1 MRLEDLVE
9 GQHIEGLEPK
19 RIVTLDTVKPLGPDA
34 VRVVYVLPNGDLR
47 SRVLGVGETET
58 LRVATDAR
66 PWSFSA
72 DGEAFQL
79 ATEAMRLDLAH
90 LFDPMLAVHTSNVE
104 PLPHQIAAVYGSL
117 LPRQPLR
124 FVLADDPGAGKTV
137 MAGLYM
143 QELLLRADAERILVV
158 APGSLVEQWRDE
170 LFEKFGLSFRVYD
183 RALDTASPSGD
194 AFRDHPLVIARLDQL
209 ARNEDVRGRATA
221 VAWDLVV
228 ADEAHKMSAHWQG
241 DSIKPT
247 QRFELGKALGAATRH
262 LLLMTATPH
271 NGNEADFQLFLSLL
285 DTDRFYGRF
294 RDGVH
299 AVDVSD
305 VMRRCVKEDLVT
317 FAGTPLFPE
326 RRAYTVNYVLS
337 AAEASL
343 YAAVTDY
350 VRTQMGKAAEQ
361 LDGQRKGAVGF
372 ALTTL
377 QRRLASSPEA
387 IYQSLKR
394 RRERL
399 EARLREE
406 RGLNRTHGPATLVG
420 LGDDFDDEDLDAE
433 TLEGLEDAVVDHAS
447 ASTTLAELQAEIATL
462 ATLQA
467 DAHAIVLSGQDRKWE
482 ELSRTL
488 QRDPRMADA
497 TGKPRKL
504 IVFTEHRDTL
514 TYLERRIGDLIGA
527 PDAVLTIHGGTVRE
541 ARKEA
546 QASFRSDPT
555 VRVLLA
561 TDAAGEGVNLQ
572 VANLMVNYDLP
583 WNPNRLEQRFGRIH
597 RIGQQEVCHLWNIVA
612 SETREGAVY
621 HRLLQKLEVE
631 SAALKGRVFD
641 ILGEV
646 FEGVNLRDL
655 MLEAI
660 LDGERDEVR
669 ARLHQQVDSMFDRT
683 HLQDILA
690 RNALAQEAMTP
701 ERLYAVREEM
711 EKAEA
716 RRLQPRFVRAWFLRA
731 FRALGGTIHAREAAR
746 FEITHVPR
754 VLRDR
759 DRRISGRNRRDTTP
773 VLDVYERVCFE
784 KSAVR
789 PTTSAGAAPAVLLH
803 PGHPLLLAATD
814 LVLERHGDA
823 LRKGAIL
830 VDPLD
835 AGDAPSMVFLF
846 THAVSDHQNRALS
859 KRMGF
864 VRVAPDGTATHAGSA
879 PHLELD
885 PLSDDDRARVA
896 FLLDEPW
903 LRGDLE
909 ARAAAVA
916 TSLWALGHADE
927 LRARRTTQVDRTLE
941 AVHARLTK
949 EIAFWQDRWR
959 KLRDDEK
966 AGKDVRLPSE
976 NARRKVTDLQERLDR
991 RRDELDAMRHV
1002 ASGAPLVAGAALVV
1016 PAGLLARLRGDAS
1029 TTPPDFTADA
1039 ATRARTETLAMDAV
1053 TAHETAQGRVV
1064 KDVSA
1069 ARCGWDLTSTRFD
1082 DAGRVVDVRHI
1093 EVKGRVRGAST
1104 ITVTTNEI
1112 REGLNQGDLFRLAIV
1127 LVNPEQARVDGVWYL
1142 TRPFTTEPDWG
1153 VASWN
1158 LDLATLLAR
1167 AEKVA

>member
-1 MRLEDLVE
+1 MRMHELVE
-9 GQHIEGLEPK
+9 GQHVEGLEPK
-19 RIVTLDTVKPLGPDA
+19 LVVTLDTVKEQGPDA
-34 VRVVYVLPNGDLR
+34 VRVVYVLPDGTPR
-47 SRVLGVGETET
+47 
-58 LRVATDAR
+58 LRVIGAAEAELLRIATDAC
-66 PWSFSA
+66 PWSFAA

-79 ATEAMRLDLAH
+79 AAEALRLDLAH

-104 PLPHQIAAVYGSL
+104 PLPHQIAAVYASL

-143 QELLLRADAERILVV
+143 RELLLRADAERILVV

-170 LFEKFGLSFRVYD
+170 LFEKFGLTFRVYD
-183 RALDTASPSGD
+183 RALDHASPSGD
-194 AFRDHPLVIARLDQL
+194 AFRDHTLLIARLDQL
-209 ARNEDVRGRATA
+209 ARNDDARARATA
-221 VAWDLVV
+221 AAWDLVV
-228 ADEAHKMSAHWQG
+228 ADEAHKMSAHWSG
-241 DSIKPT
+241 DSVKPT
-247 QRFELGKALGAATRH
+247 QRFELGRELGAATRH

-285 DTDRFYGRF
+285 DSDRFYGRF

-299 AVDVSD
+299 VVDVSD

-337 AAEASL
+337 AAEAEL
-343 YAAVTDY
+343 YTAVTDY
-350 VRTQMGKAAEQ
+350 VRTQMGKADT

-387 IYQSLKR
+387 IYQSLRR

-399 EARLREE
+399 EARVQEE
-406 RGLNRTHGPATLVG
+406 RALGRSKGPATLAQ
-420 LGDDFDDEDLDAE
+420 LTEDFDDEDLDAE
-433 TLEGLEDAVVDHAS
+433 TLEGLEDTVVDHAS
-447 ASTTLAELQAEIATL
+447 AATTIAELQAEIATL
-462 ATLQA
+462 AALQA
-467 DAHAIVLSGQDRKWE
+467 AAHAIVLSGQDRKWE

-488 QRDPRMADA
+488 QSDPRMTDA
-497 TGKPRKL
+497 GGKPRKL

-514 TYLERRIGDLIGA
+514 VYLERRIGDLIGL

-546 QASFRSDPT
+546 QARFRSDPG
-555 VRVLLA
+555 VRVLIA

-597 RIGQQEVCHLWNIVA
+597 RIGQREVCHLWNLVA

-631 SAALKGRVFD
+631 GAALKGRVFD

-655 MLEAI
+655 MIEAI
-660 LDGERDEVR
+660 RAGETDEVR
-669 ARLHQQVDSMFDRT
+669 ARLHRQVDSIFDRT
-683 HLQDILA
+683 HLQDILD
-690 RNALAQEAMTP
+690 RNALAQESMTP
-701 ERLYAVREEM
+701 ERLYAVREDM

-731 FRALGGTIHAREAAR
+731 FRMLGGSVHDREAGR

-754 VLRDR
+754 ALRDR

-784 KSAVR
+784 KAAVR
-789 PTTSAGAAPAVLLH
+789 PNAPAGAVPAVLLH

-814 LVLERHGDA
+814 LMLEQHSDT
-823 LRKGAIL
+823 LRQGAVL

-835 AGDAPSMVFLF
+835 DGDTPSMVFGF
-846 THAVSDHQNRALS
+846 THAVSDDRGRTLS

-864 VRVAPDGTATHAGSA
+864 VRVRPDGTATHAGSA

-885 PLSDDDRARVA
+885 PLGDDDRARVRH
-896 FLLDEPW
+896 LLEAPW
-903 LRGDLE
+903 LRGDLQ

-916 TSLWALGHADE
+916 TSMWALAHAAE
-927 LRARRTTQVDRTLE
+927 VRSRRTAQVDRTLE
-941 AVHARLTK
+941 AVHERLTK

-959 KLRDDEK
+959 KLRDDAK
-966 AGKDVRLPSE
+966 AGKDVRLPFE
-976 NARRKVTDLQERLDR
+976 NARRKVTELQERLER
-991 RRDELDAMRHV
+991 RREELEAMRHV
-1002 ASGAPLVAGAALVV
+1002 ASGAPVVAGAILVV
-1016 PAGLLARLRGDAS
+1016 PAGLLARLRDDAPA
-1029 TTPPDFTADA
+1029 TPPDVAADA
-1039 ATRARTETLAMDAV
+1039 AARAKTEALAMAAV
-1053 TAHETAQGRVV
+1053 MAHEAAQARAV

-1069 ARCGWDLTSTRFD
+1069 DKCGWDVTSTQLD

-1093 EVKGRVRGAST
+1093 EVKGRIRGAST
-1104 ITVTTNEI
+1104 VTVTTNEV

-1127 LVNPEQARVDGVWYL
+1127 VVDHEHTHVDGVWYL
-1142 TRPFTTEPDWG
+1142 ARPFTKEPDWG

-1158 LDLATLLAR
+1158 FDLATLIAR